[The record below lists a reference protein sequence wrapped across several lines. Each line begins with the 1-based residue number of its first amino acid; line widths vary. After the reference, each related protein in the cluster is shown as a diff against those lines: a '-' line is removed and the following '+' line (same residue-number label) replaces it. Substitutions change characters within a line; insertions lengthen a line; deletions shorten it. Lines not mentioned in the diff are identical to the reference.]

1 MIMDSYTRQV
11 NFFGNT
17 DPEALVKK
25 YGTPLF
31 VYNED
36 ILRKQMRRVAGLLP
50 NHRFTSN
57 FSIKTNSNMT
67 ILKIALE
74 EGLNCDAMSPGEI
87 FVLKK
92 AGFPSERIFYV
103 SNNVSEEE
111 MQYAIDEGVV
121 ISVDSL
127 SQLEMFGRLNRGGK
141 LSVRINP
148 GVGAGHHDKVVTAGK
163 KTKFGVAAQD
173 IPKIHEIAHKY
184 DLHIVGLNQHIG
196 SLFMDYKPFL
206 EACHNFLHYAEDFDE
221 LEFLDFGGGFG
232 TPYHKLND
240 EPEFD
245 IETFKAELDKL
256 LTEWKATTGRDVLF
270 KTEPGRYVVAESC
283 VLLGGVHS
291 VKENYGHKYVG
302 TDIGMNV
309 LIRPELYDSW
319 HDVEIYRDGKPVT
332 DGPREVYS
340 VVGNICESGDIV
352 AKDRELPV
360 TKEKDIVCVLDAG
373 AYGFSMSSNY
383 NNRLR
388 PAEVLITSSGD
399 DVLIRRRETLE
410 DLLRCFDV

>member
-1 MIMDSYTRQV
+1 MDSYTQSV
-11 NFFGNT
+11 HFFGRSN
-17 DPEALVKK
+17 PEELVRK
-25 YGTPLF
+25 YGSPLF

-36 ILRKQMRRVAGLLP
+36 ILRRQMKRVAGLLP

-57 FSIKTNSNMT
+57 FSIKTNSNLT
-67 ILKIALE
+67 ILRIANE
-74 EGLNCDAMSPGEI
+74 EGLNADAMSPGEI

-111 MQYAIDEGVV
+111 MQYAIDEGVIV
-121 ISVDSL
+121 SVDSL
-127 SQLEMFGRLNRGGK
+127 SQLEMFGRLNRGGR

-173 IPKIHEIAHKY
+173 IEKIRDVAAQY
-184 DLHIVGLNQHIG
+184 DLHIIGLNQHIG

-206 EACHNFLHYAEDFDE
+206 EACRNFLHYAEEFDE

-232 TPYHKLND
+232 TPYHKLAD
-240 EPEFD
+240 EQEFD
-245 IETFKAELDKL
+245 IESFKKELDAL
-256 LTEWKATTGRDVLF
+256 LTEWKQQTGRDVLF
-270 KTEPGRYVVAESC
+270 KTEPGRYIVAESG
-283 VLLGGVHS
+283 VILGQVHA

-319 HDVEIYRDGKPVT
+319 HDVEVYRDGQPVT
-332 DGPREVYS
+332 GGEREVYS

-360 TKEKDIVCVLDAG
+360 IKEKDIVAVLDAG

-388 PAEVLITSSGD
+388 AAEVLITSSGED
-399 DVLIRRRETLE
+399 ILIRRRETLD
-410 DLLRCFDV
+410 DLLRCFPNS